1 MTDHK
6 EKALYHHARKPGA
19 KEYILQTFPLTEIEL
34 AMRAELF
41 VTMGL
46 GTQGNVWGLVKIVL
60 TTPPYGHPSRGE

>member
-19 KEYILQTFPLTEIEL
+19 KEYILQTFPLTEIEP
-34 AMRAELF
+34 APGAEFF

-46 GTQGNVWGLVKIVL
+46 GTQIDDWGLVRL
-60 TTPPYGHPSRGE
+60 F